1 MKKVLSLILA
11 AAMAVMLVSCGG
23 SSNVG
28 KEAEAYMK
36 DIKKAV
42 EKDNSKKAEKAVKEL
57 EEWFDDLS
65 KKDKR
70 AAEKAINAF
79 LEDNEDE
86 DWVEALSEM
95 GIKFDFLDSE
105 DDDDDDDDE
114 EDDSSSKKKSSKSAD
129 EDDDDYDEDNGKPLI
144 DSLRIDSGRIDIET
158 IATNYMDELY
168 RNLKAGNNDKIVELV
183 MEIEEW
189 TEQLSDEDNERL
201 EALGEKYLE
210 SHPDLEE
217 LLDKWSEEYMFD
229 DF

>member
-23 SSNVG
+23 PSSVG

-86 DWVEALSEM
+86 DWIEALADM
-95 GIKFDFLDSE
+95 GIKFDFLDN
-105 DDDDDDDDE
+105 DDDDDE
-114 EDDSSSKKKSSKSAD
+114 
-129 EDDDDYDEDNGKPLI
+129 EDNGKPLI

>member
-1 MKKVLSLILA
+1 
-11 AAMAVMLVSCGG
+11 
-23 SSNVG
+23 
-28 KEAEAYMK
+28 MK

-86 DWVEALSEM
+86 DWIEALADM
-95 GIKFDFLDSE
+95 GIKFDFLDN
-105 DDDDDDDDE
+105 DDDDDE
-114 EDDSSSKKKSSKSAD
+114 
-129 EDDDDYDEDNGKPLI
+129 EDNGKPLI